1 MYLQVVLK
9 PCIWANFPRG
19 QSMQKNWVNSAL
31 YFIRNKWPLMSSPL
45 DLFSPPI
52 PLCLSLP
59 GFIFQNT
66 ITCALPEIL
75 TCVSSVLLRNVHTWI
90 NVCCLSTHFY
100 AWVNY
105 IVCLCF
111 WMRTWLNL
119 CKMMPFLCYFAE
131 NTEQIGMCLQT
142 YVHRGGLTW

>member
-1 MYLQVVLK
+1 MYLRVVLK

-19 QSMQKNWVNSAL
+19 QSMQKNRVNSAL

-75 TCVSSVLLRNVHTWI
+75 TCVSSVFLRNVHTWI

-111 WMRTWLNL
+111 LN
-119 CKMMPFLCYFAE
+119 E
-131 NTEQIGMCLQT
+131 NMVKPVQNDAVFVLFCRKHWADWNVCASICA
-142 YVHRGGLTW
+142 

>member
-19 QSMQKNWVNSAL
+19 QSMQKNWVNSVL

-111 WMRTWLNL
+111 LNENMVKPVQNDAVFVL
-119 CKMMPFLCYFAE
+119 FCRKHWADWNVFA
-131 NTEQIGMCLQT
+131 NICA
-142 YVHRGGLTW
+142 